1 MARFVFVHG
10 AFGGSWCWDPIV
22 GPLEA
27 AGAYRRG
34 ARPAGRRGDDS
45 TPPAGVTLASCAE
58 RVHSQLLE
66 RSEPAV
72 LVGHSMGGV
81 IITQAA
87 SRCPERVAALVY
99 VTAFMPA
106 DGQSLLDLTQLPEG
120 QDDLIQANIVVDG
133 EPPVAT
139 LSAEAAI
146 EAIYNNCPPGAG
158 EGQPSHGYRP
168 QAVAPFATPV
178 AVDDELLAS
187 IPRTYIFAAR
197 DQSIPP
203 ALQRRMIAEHPC
215 RTVIELDTDHMPQL
229 SATAGAHR
237 RTARIGRRDRIGPRA
252 RYLLYERVP
261 RFDFRGLLG

>member
-10 AFGGSWCWDPIV
+10 AFGGAWCWDPIV

-27 AGAYRRG
+27 AGHTVETLDLPG
-34 ARPAGRRGDDS
+34 GGDDP
-45 TPPAGVTLASCAE
+45 TPAAGVTLESCAE
-58 RVHSQLLE
+58 RVCSQLLE

-87 SRCPERVAALVY
+87 SSCPERVAALIY

-106 DGQSLLDLTQLPEG
+106 NGQSLLELTQLPEG
-120 QDDLIQANIVVDG
+120 QDDQIQANIVIEG

-146 EAIYNNCPPGAG
+146 EAIYNNCPPEQARAAVAR
-158 EGQPSHGYRP
+158 HRP

-187 IPRTYIFAAR
+187 IPRSYVFTAR

-215 RTVIELDTDHMPQL
+215 RRVIELDTDHMPQL
-229 SATAGAHR
+229 SATDGLAGA
-237 RTARIGRRDRIGPRA
+237 
-252 RYLLYERVP
+252 LLELA
-261 RFDFRGLLG
+261 GA

>member
-10 AFGGSWCWDPIV
+10 AFGGAWSWDPIV

-27 AGAYRRG
+27 AGHTVETLDLPG
-34 ARPAGRRGDDS
+34 GGDDP
-45 TPPAGVTLASCAE
+45 TPASGVTLASCAE
-58 RVHSQLLE
+58 RVCSQLLE
-66 RSEPAV
+66 RAEPAV

-87 SRCPERVAALVY
+87 SNCPERVAALIY

-106 DGQSLLDLTQLPEG
+106 NGQSLLELTQLPEG
-120 QDDLIQANIVVDG
+120 KDDQIQANIVIEG

-139 LSAEAAI
+139 LSLEAAI
-146 EAIYNNCPPGAG
+146 EAVYNKCPPEQARAAVAR
-158 EGQPSHGYRP
+158 HRP

-187 IPRTYIFAAR
+187 IPRSYVLTTF

-215 RTVIELDTDHMPQL
+215 QEVIELDADHMPQL
-229 SATAGAHR
+229 SATDGLAEALLEL
-237 RTARIGRRDRIGPRA
+237 ARA
-252 RYLLYERVP
+252 
-261 RFDFRGLLG
+261 

>member
-10 AFGGSWCWDPIV
+10 AFGGAWSWDPII

-27 AGAYRRG
+27 AGHTVETLDLPG
-34 ARPAGRRGDDS
+34 GGDDP
-45 TPPAGVTLASCAE
+45 TPAAGVTLESCVE
-58 RVHSQLLE
+58 RVRSQLLE

-87 SRCPERVAALVY
+87 SSCPERVVALIY

-106 DGQSLLDLTQLPEG
+106 NGQSLLELTQLPEG
-120 QDDLIQANIVVDG
+120 QDDQIQANIVVDG

-146 EAIYNNCPPGAG
+146 EAIYNNCPPEQARVAVAR
-158 EGQPSHGYRP
+158 HRP

-178 AVDDELLAS
+178 AVDDELLSS
-187 IPRTYIFAAR
+187 IPRSYVFTAR

-215 RTVIELDTDHMPQL
+215 RRVIELDTDHMPQL
-229 SATAGAHR
+229 SATDGLVGALLELAGA
-237 RTARIGRRDRIGPRA
+237 
-252 RYLLYERVP
+252 
-261 RFDFRGLLG
+261 